1 MSKDIFEVVVEGR
14 ESHGFQGGMRGNLSL
29 LVGYKRDTIKT

>member
-1 MSKDIFEVVVEGR
+1 MEGR
-14 ESHGFQGGMRGNLSL
+14 ESHGFQGGLRGNLSL